1 MTRDH
6 DLAIIGAGSAG
17 LYGALKADQLGAR
30 VILIEGAEVGGTC
43 PNRGCLPT
51 KHLVTAAERYYYGQ
65 SDAFRGVVLGSRL
78 DFAKLMSEKEAVVRY
93 ARNEKYEMIAAHPGI
108 DLIQGR
114 ARLVSKEKVA
124 VDGRTV
130 SADRILLATG
140 SSPILPDI
148 PGLPEAAP
156 LTSDRVQRLTML
168 PPRLVVIGG
177 GEVGLEYGQ
186 LFLHLGVEV
195 ILLEKEARI
204 LPREEPEISEA
215 LRRYLEEEKM
225 EIHTRV
231 TVAEVRRLD
240 DPGLRR
246 VIVHREDQA
255 IYFDTPAVFVACGR
269 RPNSAG
275 LGL

>member
-65 SDAFRGVVLGSRL
+65 SDAFRGVVPLGSRL

-93 ARNEKYEMIAAHPGI
+93 ARNEKDEMIAAHPGI

-140 SSPILPDI
+140 ASPILP
-148 PGLPEAAP
+148 
-156 LTSDRVQRLTML
+156 T
-168 PPRLVVIGG
+168 
-177 GEVGLEYGQ
+177 
-186 LFLHLGVEV
+186 F
-195 ILLEKEARI
+195 
-204 LPREEPEISEA
+204 
-215 LRRYLEEEKM
+215 
-225 EIHTRV
+225 
-231 TVAEVRRLD
+231 
-240 DPGLRR
+240 
-246 VIVHREDQA
+246 
-255 IYFDTPAVFVACGR
+255 PASRR
-269 RPNSAG
+269 RPR
-275 LGL
+275 